1 LPVEISL
8 NAIRFTRQN
17 DLAIDDYHDLMMDNI
32 DEVINKILMA
42 LTEMEKE
49 NIMVV
54 KAYNKKVN
62 AKSFEVGDLVWKI
75 VVGPQSLEGSHNSN
89 LTSYF

>member
-54 KAYNKKVN
+54 KAYKKKVN